1 MHAKCWVFSFLL
13 NECMASLQAMGKG
26 TSATCETVHNTV
38 QNTKY
43 NNTQRYAAYRIQS
56 TTTALHYAAYRT
68 QSTTTQHYTAKPTA
82 LYRSTRAQL
91 TTHCII
97 HNTKHNSTAH
107 STIQTPKYNSTAL
120 YSIYNT
126 KYNTAHSTTQHIENK
141 VHQHSQ
147 QHYNTEYKV
156 QQHSTI

>member
-1 MHAKCWVFSFLL
+1 MSAW
-13 NECMASLQAMGKG
+13 ATLQAMGKG
-26 TSATCETVHNTV
+26 TSVTCETEHNTV

-56 TTTALHYAAYRT
+56 TTTALHYTAYRI
-68 QSTTTQHYTAKPTA
+68 QSTTTALHYTAYRIQSTTAQRYTAKPTA
-82 LYRSTRAQL
+82 LYRSTRGQPATLCSIQ
-91 TTHCII
+91 
-97 HNTKHNSTAH
+97 NTKHKSTAH
-107 STIQTPKYNSTAL
+107 STTKYNSTGL

-126 KYNTAHSTTQHIENK
+126 KYNTAHSAIQHIENK
-141 VHQHSQ
+141 IHQHSQ

>member
-1 MHAKCWVFSFLL
+1 MSAW
-13 NECMASLQAMGKG
+13 ATLQAMGKG
-26 TSATCETVHNTV
+26 TSVTCETEHNTV

-56 TTTALHYAAYRT
+56 TTTALHYTAYRI
-68 QSTTTQHYTAKPTA
+68 QSTTAQRYTAKPTA
-82 LYRSTRAQL
+82 LYRSTRGQPATLCSIQ
-91 TTHCII
+91 
-97 HNTKHNSTAH
+97 NTKHKSTAH
-107 STIQTPKYNSTAL
+107 STTKYNSTGL

-126 KYNTAHSTTQHIENK
+126 KYNTAHSAIQHIENK
-141 VHQHSQ
+141 IHQHSQ